1 MQDIIRQIGD
11 FRVYNLH
18 EAFGYFGDT
27 IEVIGATAMMIGGI
41 YITHRIQK
49 WADSSGGEHPAA
61 ANTGRGGGS
70 ERYEQNT
77 IRD

>member
-1 MQDIIRQIGD
+1 MQEIIREIGN
-11 FRVYNLH
+11 FRVYNLA
-18 EAFGYFGDT
+18 ETFGVLADT
-27 IEVIGATAMMIGGI
+27 IEVIGAALMMIGGI
-41 YITHRIQK
+41 FITHRIQK
-49 WADSSGGEHPAA
+49 WADKSGGEHPAA

>member
-1 MQDIIRQIGD
+1 MQEIIREIGD
-11 FRVYNLH
+11 FRVYNLA
-18 EAFGYFGDT
+18 ETFGVLADT
-27 IEVIGATAMMIGGI
+27 IEVIGATIMMIGGI
-41 YITHRIQK
+41 WITHRIQK
-49 WADSSGGEHPAA
+49 WADKSGGEHPAA